1 MKNQIAKR
9 NQAGFTL
16 LEIMAVIIII
26 GVLGA
31 VILPNVIGQGEKAKV
46 SAAKTDMAQISS
58 ELDLFKL
65 EIGRYPTQ
73 QEGLE
78 ALLKNPGGIA
88 NWNGPYTKK
97 KEMKDPWT
105 NEYKYQTPGSN
116 NSPFEIKSLGADG
129 KEGGEGPNADI
140 VKS

>member
-1 MKNQIAKR
+1 MEARKQK
-9 NQAGFTL
+9 GFTL
-16 LEIMAVIIII
+16 LEILAVIIII

-31 VILPNVIGQGEKAKV
+31 VILPNVTGQGEKAKA
-46 SAAKTDMAQISS
+46 SAAKTDLAQLST

-65 EIGRYPTQ
+65 EVGRHPTS
-73 QEGLE
+73 QEGLD
-78 ALLKNPGGIA
+78 ALLKNPGGIP

-97 KEMKDPWT
+97 KEMKDPWS
-105 NEYKYQTPGSN
+105 NDYKYTSPGAN
-116 NSPFEIKSLGADG
+116 GQPFEIKSLGADG

>member
-1 MKNQIAKR
+1 MQSKHR
-9 NQAGFTL
+9 NSGFTL

-26 GVLGA
+26 GILGA
-31 VILPNVIGQGEKAKV
+31 VILPNVVGQGEKAKA
-46 SAAKTDMAQISS
+46 SAAKTDLAQVST

-65 EIGRYPTQ
+65 EIGRYPSS

-78 ALLKNPGGIA
+78 ALLKNPGGVN

-97 KEMKDPWT
+97 KEMKDPW
-105 NEYKYQTPGSN
+105 NNDYKYSSPGAN
-116 NSPFEIKSLGADG
+116 GQPFEVKSLGADG

>member
-1 MKNQIAKR
+1 MQSKR
-9 NQAGFTL
+9 RYSGFTL

-26 GVLGA
+26 GILGA
-31 VILPNVIGQGEKAKV
+31 VILPNVVGQGEKAKA
-46 SAAKTDMAQISS
+46 SAAKTDLAQLST

-65 EIGRYPTQ
+65 EIGRYPSS

-78 ALLKNPGGIA
+78 ALLKNPGGVN

-97 KEMKDPWT
+97 KEMKDPW
-105 NEYKYQTPGSN
+105 NNDYKYASPGSN
-116 NSPFEIKSLGADG
+116 GQPFEVKSLGADG